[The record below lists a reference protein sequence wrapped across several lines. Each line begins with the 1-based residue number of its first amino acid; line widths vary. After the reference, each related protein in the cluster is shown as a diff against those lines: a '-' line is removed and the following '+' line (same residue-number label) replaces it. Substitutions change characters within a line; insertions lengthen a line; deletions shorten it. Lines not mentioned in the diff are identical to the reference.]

1 MSDSEDDAAFAS
13 ADEGEETKQ
22 SPPKGDK
29 SIKPDTDK
37 ATKSVGKGDKPKQAS
52 KTNLKSEKEAT
63 DKTKNPEVPQ
73 QKGATGKGKK
83 KGKQA
88 KKNNKSTEKH
98 ETKETESKKPESEVV
113 VKEEEK
119 TESKTSDIENQGG
132 KTPDTT
138 QVEEKK
144 EPENDKEEPTDS
156 SNVSEKTESI
166 VKSPSG
172 QNIQREG
179 SGEGSEKPDIKSVLD
194 QLADDDDDD
203 EEEEEE
209 EDQKS
214 SSWNIGGWGSSIMN
228 VAQTSVS
235 TFTNQV
241 GEGFSTIMDTMENT
255 LGAIPPEQLAYMKT
269 DKKEDEALESHDVA
283 HTMKPAESSSKEITE
298 QPKHV
303 EPGMG
308 TKEEKG
314 SDDKKAEKAEEAK
327 EDTASGGGGGWFSSW
342 GMSSLKD
349 AVAKTSNIVQS
360 TSKNLVTGSMD
371 VLETVGK
378 KAFDFIEDHDPGIH
392 RSKVLLERGDKPNL
406 SSVLKE
412 AKEESEYK
420 QEMEKES
427 EEARKSHFG
436 YLFDEFQGIS
446 HLEALE
452 ILSNQ
457 CEKKVQILLTSL
469 PAETLSSIKSQLIE
483 IKQIFEH
490 ENDDDDDD
498 EEQEHEFIK
507 VMTELLTDLHL
518 GTTPNKINKVQENIR
533 KEITDFY
540 EKQEKGET
548 IEPKYFTDIEE
559 VHTKLVSSFQK
570 STLNSRLQSQMN
582 PILQQYQHAVETN
595 TVKVLPKIEYATSA
609 FTQFRAV
616 SGRTILNL
624 LRNPQLSVMQ
634 WLVLIIFGLI
644 VGAIYWQLE
653 KDCVTGIQN
662 RVGAFFFIIMNQVF
676 GNLSAVELF
685 IKERSIFM
693 HENVSG
699 FYRVSAY
706 FFSKIICDVI
716 PMRLIPVILFSTVTY
731 FMLGLRLAA
740 ENFFLYVLSLFLVAM
755 SASGIAFFFSAT
767 VSIFAVANLCIALT
781 YVFMMVH
788 EQRMFYQKAK
798 VVVNDEK
805 ICKVCKKRLGNSAF
819 VRYPNGVIV
828 HYYCCKDPNK
838 CPED

>member
-37 ATKSVGKGDKPKQAS
+37 ATKSVGKGDNPKQAS

-119 TESKTSDIENQGG
+119 TESKTSDIENQGE

-214 SSWNIGGWGSSIMN
+214 SNWNIGGWGSSIMN

-303 EPGMG
+303 EPGEE
-308 TKEEKG
+308 KKAEKG
-314 SDDKKAEKAEEAK
+314 SDDKNAEKAEEAK
-327 EDTASGGGGGWFSSW
+327 EETASGGGGGWFSSW

-540 EKQEKGET
+540 EKQGEGEKV
-548 IEPKYFTDIEE
+548 EPKIMHQKAIQSLAQLTSKAMEQFHKAGELILIQKDSDKNFIERAKCLLSINKLLSTE
-559 VHTKLVSSFQK
+559 VSILSTKFSHCLNKLGEDLENDSSINQMVTNVYLEATNSSTYIHDGFQ
-570 STLNSRLQSQMN
+570 LLL
-582 PILQQYQHAVETN
+582 PCLQQAAIEN
-595 TVKVLPKIEYATSA
+595 TP
-609 FTQFRAV
+609 
-616 SGRTILNL
+616 
-624 LRNPQLSVMQ
+624 
-634 WLVLIIFGLI
+634 
-644 VGAIYWQLE
+644 
-653 KDCVTGIQN
+653 
-662 RVGAFFFIIMNQVF
+662 
-676 GNLSAVELF
+676 
-685 IKERSIFM
+685 
-693 HENVSG
+693 
-699 FYRVSAY
+699 
-706 FFSKIICDVI
+706 
-716 PMRLIPVILFSTVTY
+716 
-731 FMLGLRLAA
+731 
-740 ENFFLYVLSLFLVAM
+740 
-755 SASGIAFFFSAT
+755 GIA
-767 VSIFAVANLCIALT
+767 
-781 YVFMMVH
+781 
-788 EQRMFYQKAK
+788 E
-798 VVVNDEK
+798 
-805 ICKVCKKRLGNSAF
+805 
-819 VRYPNGVIV
+819 
-828 HYYCCKDPNK
+828 
-838 CPED
+838 